1 MKTTYRV
8 WLFIAV
14 WCALNINALAQLT
27 PAGTQIQ
34 LQATATYT
42 DSSGN
47 SYTAVSNTVTLTVA
61 QVADVQ
67 VTLAVQNAT
76 LNPGSS
82 YNFPATVKNTGN
94 GDDYYQLNAG
104 TLPAGWS
111 VTFIEDTNG
120 NGQRDSNENTVISH
134 TPTLRMG
141 EEYKLFVMVTAPPD
155 PVTGSAVYD
164 LPFRVT
170 SNFDNQK
177 FALHSV
183 AADVVNP
190 FSPLWTASVPG
201 GVQGDVTITGGKAV
215 VGSGSGQLYT
225 YWVKGQSAGTSA
237 WESPVNLGAAMPGRV
252 SARGSTLFV
261 PTADG
266 RVQLVDLNSGTVQ
279 GTRTVASGVSIVASP
294 VMQNGILFVPAQD
307 GRIRAFDANGMLL
320 AVSNQWGSEFS
331 STPSAPGT
339 THLWAGTGDGYVV
352 CFRSSDLQGV
362 WAEMVSPGVPV
373 TSSPWID
380 LATNTLF
387 IGGQNG
393 LLFAMNAT
401 PDPSVPHVRWMYDA
415 GAAIVGSP
423 FFDWV
428 AKVVYFGTVD
438 GKIHA
443 VNAADGTAKSGY
455 PIQPRD
461 SGKFLGM
468 PIVVRKTG
476 SSTPYIYIGSDNGKF
491 YAINADNPQEF
502 YLYDGSNAG
511 ESFVRSP
518 SISGLS
524 ADDVIVAASANGK
537 ILAFPL
543 K

>member
-1 MKTTYRV
+1 MRTIYRV
-8 WLFIAV
+8 WLIIAV
-14 WCALNINALAQLT
+14 WCALNINAFAQMT

-94 GDDYYQLNAG
+94 GDDYYQLSTG

-120 NGQRDSNENTVISH
+120 NGQRDSNENTVISR

-141 EEYKLFVMVTAPPD
+141 EEYKLFVTVTAPPD
-155 PVTGSAVYD
+155 PVTGSSVQE

-177 FALHSV
+177 FALNSV
-183 AADVVNP
+183 SADVVNP

-201 GVQGDVTITGGKAV
+201 GVQGDVTITGGKAII
-215 VGSGSGQLYT
+215 GSGSGQLYS
-225 YWVKGQSAGTSA
+225 YWVKGQNAGTTA

-266 RVQLVDLNSGTVQ
+266 RVQLIDLNSGTVQ
-279 GTRTVASGVSIVASP
+279 GTRTVASGVSIAASP

-362 WAEMVSPGVPV
+362 WAEMVSPGQPV

-455 PIQPRD
+455 PMQPRD
-461 SGKFLGM
+461 AGKFLGM

-476 SSTPYIYIGSDNGKF
+476 SSTPYIYIGSDNGRF

-518 SISGLS
+518 SISGLL

-537 ILAFPL
+537 VLAFPL